1 VVRPIRTF
9 LDSGVL
15 IAAFKGA
22 PQLREIALQ
31 ILEDPDRVFLTSPFV
46 RLEMLPKAIFNK
58 QVNETRFYEQ
68 FFARAEFVTDLT
80 AIFNLGEKEAARSGG
95 VDGFAS
101 HRCCPFA
108 EGGRVH
114 NDREADESQFT
125 APRLSKSSV
134 CSADL

>member
-1 VVRPIRTF
+1 MARPIRTF

-22 PQLREIALQ
+22 PQLREMALQ

-80 AIFNLGEKEAARSGG
+80 AIFNLGEKEAARSGVG
-95 VDGFAS
+95 SMDSLHIAAAHLLKADAFITTERPTKS
-101 HRCCPFA
+101 IHR
-108 EGGRVH
+108 
-114 NDREADESQFT
+114 
-125 APRLSKSSV
+125 SSLVNVV
-134 CSADL
+134 CLFS

>member
-1 VVRPIRTF
+1 VARPIRTF

-22 PQLREIALQ
+22 PPLRERALE

-68 FFARAEFVTDLT
+68 FFARAEFVTDLM
-80 AIFNLGEKEAARSGG
+80 AIFNLGEEEAARSGVG
-95 VDGFAS
+95 SMDSLHIAAAHLLKADAFVTTERPTKS
-101 HRCCPFA
+101 VHR
-108 EGGRVH
+108 
-114 NDREADESQFT
+114 
-125 APRLSKSSV
+125 SSLVKVV
-134 CSADL
+134 CLFS

>member
-1 VVRPIRTF
+1 VARPIRTF

-22 PQLREIALQ
+22 SQLREMALQ

-80 AIFNLGEKEAARSGG
+80 AIFNLGEKEAARSGVG
-95 VDGFAS
+95 SMDSLHIAAAHLLKADAFITTERPTKS
-101 HRCCPFA
+101 IHR
-108 EGGRVH
+108 
-114 NDREADESQFT
+114 
-125 APRLSKSSV
+125 SSLVKVV
-134 CSADL
+134 CLFS